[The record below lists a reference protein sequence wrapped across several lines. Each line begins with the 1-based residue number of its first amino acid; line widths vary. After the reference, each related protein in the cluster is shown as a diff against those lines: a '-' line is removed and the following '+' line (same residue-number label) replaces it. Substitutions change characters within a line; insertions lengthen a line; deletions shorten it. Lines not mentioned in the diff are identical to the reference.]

1 MDLFHA
7 CQRVVRTNRFYNDAV
22 KSFIQIFRQNDD
34 QGDTRIKSTPG
45 KDVIGKNLE
54 SFLQRWVNVPS
65 SPITSSTLTE
75 IESLRNHISKGCL
88 SDLPPGYG
96 TEKNEYLHRLLNRSL
111 ITGATTISVEIAIA
125 LLTVVFYYH
134 NQKITSSTH
143 SCNKRITPPVP
154 IEAGKHPGE
163 KNNFIGARE
172 TKDCSHLKV
181 TENRDKYPLP
191 SNVPN
196 RGEIGDGGPFVVMAD
211 RIEDVWNAAVAES
224 ILDTAKKMQNM
235 IQNIDNKN
243 NNRSFNSL
251 DLIYLSYF
259 DNVLALED
267 DAIFDDPTMHLHR
280 FISTRKTLFVAVFF
294 TSTRRVMS
302 TTKRVCNFVN
312 NILFEVDRSPPLFIC
327 GHQRAVEIS
336 SNNSILSRKWG

>member
-1 MDLFHA
+1 MP
-7 CQRVVRTNRFYNDAV
+7 VTNRLYNDAV

-75 IESLRNHISKGCL
+75 IESLRNHTSKGCL

-125 LLTVVFYYH
+125 LLTVFFYYH

-154 IEAGKHPGE
+154 IEAGK
-163 KNNFIGARE
+163 IQ
-172 TKDCSHLKV
+172 V
-181 TENRDKYPLP
+181 
-191 SNVPN
+191 
-196 RGEIGDGGPFVVMAD
+196 
-211 RIEDVWNAAVAES
+211 
-224 ILDTAKKMQNM
+224 KK
-235 IQNIDNKN
+235 I
-243 NNRSFNSL
+243 
-251 DLIYLSYF
+251 
-259 DNVLALED
+259 
-267 DAIFDDPTMHLHR
+267 
-280 FISTRKTLFVAVFF
+280 
-294 TSTRRVMS
+294 
-302 TTKRVCNFVN
+302 
-312 NILFEVDRSPPLFIC
+312 
-327 GHQRAVEIS
+327 
-336 SNNSILSRKWG
+336 ILSALVKPRIARILR

>member
-1 MDLFHA
+1 MP
-7 CQRVVRTNRFYNDAV
+7 VTNRLYNDAV

-75 IESLRNHISKGCL
+75 IESLRNHTSKGCL

-125 LLTVVFYYH
+125 LLTVFFYYH

-181 TENRDKYPLP
+181 TENRDKFPLP

-211 RIEDVWNAAVAES
+211 RIEDVCNAAVAE
-224 ILDTAKKMQNM
+224 ILDTAKKMKDM

-267 DAIFDDPTMHLHR
+267 DAIFDDPTMNSHEQ
-280 FISTRKTLFVAVFF
+280 
-294 TSTRRVMS
+294 
-302 TTKRVCNFVN
+302 
-312 NILFEVDRSPPLFIC
+312 ILERQLAGFGLCIDEVQKDGDCAFRS
-327 GHQRAVEIS
+327 VV
-336 SNNSILSRKWG
+336 